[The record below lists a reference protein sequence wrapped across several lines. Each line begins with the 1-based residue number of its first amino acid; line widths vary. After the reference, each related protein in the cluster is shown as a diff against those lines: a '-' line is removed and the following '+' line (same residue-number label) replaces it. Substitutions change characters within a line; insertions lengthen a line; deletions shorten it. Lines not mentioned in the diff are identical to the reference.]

1 MFQSFHFFSMSKG
14 CILDGLGVTFKVINI
29 NNAHQIF
36 HYLHKAISIK
46 WLRITKI
53 SFFLSLNYAGF
64 FFNWDLLQ
72 ARLNSHYD
80 AWSYKKKKHRKTKTY
95 TKSV

>member
-53 SFFLSLNYAGF
+53 SFFLSLNYAEQP
-64 FFNWDLLQ
+64 LRCMELQ
-72 ARLNSHYD
+72 EKEA
-80 AWSYKKKKHRKTKTY
+80 
-95 TKSV
+95 

>member
-36 HYLHKAISIK
+36 HYLQKAISIK

-64 FFNWDLLQ
+64 FLIGIYSKQGWTAATMHGVTRKRSL
-72 ARLNSHYD
+72 
-80 AWSYKKKKHRKTKTY
+80 KKTKTY